1 MFSTLTTD
9 LYLQIIEFIDLRP
22 YFAQKVIGIWYND
35 VFLTKL
41 YFRISILLFAAI
53 SLISL
58 TFCVLQPI
66 GFYKWKNW

>member
-41 YFRISILLFAAI
+41 YCRISILLFAAI

-58 TFCVLQPI
+58 TFCVFLQPP
-66 GFYKWKNW
+66 N

>member
-58 TFCVLQPI
+58 TFCVLQTI
-66 GFYKWKNW
+66 GF